1 MSAMTSSMPRR
12 SSRLEKKRTA
22 SQLTE
27 EESAPKWH
35 EATNDDRIRVNN
47 EIDRLMRH
55 CAEMSKVMR
64 NDRDA
69 LVSFA
74 YAIHSLLNMIAG
86 PLAEFYRID
95 HKALHGYM
103 TPYAVD
109 VYDNLM
115 LEQFTHDWK
124 ACAALLS
131 TVGYHF

>member
-1 MSAMTSSMPRR
+1 MSRPSVSQ
-12 SSRLEKKRTA
+12 KRTA

-27 EESAPKWH
+27 VTYAPQHKPWH

-47 EIDRLMRH
+47 EIDRLMHH
-55 CAEMSKVMR
+55 CADMSKVMHDNR
-64 NDRDA
+64 EA

-74 YAIHSLLNMIAG
+74 CAIHSLLNVIAG

-103 TPYAVD
+103 SIYTVD

-115 LEQFTHDWK
+115 TEGFTRDWK